1 MQEPKTYTKPE
12 YPGIRFYEHPFIVL
26 DADWIGYYPNCNAIS
41 YNDLTIVPNRK
52 IMCFASKPEY
62 NDNILKLFDELDKNN
77 EYRLVIGFPDMRGV
91 GYIGSCFIP

>member
-1 MQEPKTYTKPE
+1 MQEPKTYT
-12 YPGIRFYEHPFIVL
+12 
-26 DADWIGYYPNCNAIS
+26 
-41 YNDLTIVPNRK
+41 
-52 IMCFASKPEY
+52 KPEY